1 MNVKLSREGETCC
14 NFESVKRL
22 LATSVIMLNLKL
34 LFLYCSVFSSIRY
47 CDSFKIMNTWNSNN
61 FQSTYHIKP
70 LDKILLSSS
79 STAATS
85 SSSRLFLADQ
95 NYSSNQSN
103 LPLNINNNYDF
114 NNNNVVN
121 ESSTIST
128 CTTKVNGSTTGMLK
142 SHINSFNPTELLSK
156 KWILS
161 LMIFLVST
169 LALHLPSV
177 LASTGGGGIDSIITT
192 IGSSI
197 SRFGSSSSSSVATD
211 LTTLDLSDN
220 SNGGFI
226 QSFLI
231 IFISEIGDKT
241 FFIAGLLAAKYG
253 RLLSFSGSISALAIM
268 TIISTVL
275 GQIFHAIPSSI
286 TQGVPYDDY
295 VAIIAFTY
303 FGIKTLYDA
312 NQLQDGK
319 SSGIDE
325 ERAEAEEVVSEL
337 SSSVAN
343 DNRNNTIALFIQIFS
358 LVFAAEIGN
367 LTTLL

>member
-1 MNVKLSREGETCC
+1 MLSLKFLYICC
-14 NFESVKRL
+14 SAL
-22 LATSVIMLNLKL
+22 LA
-34 LFLYCSVFSSIRY
+34 IRY
-47 CDSFKIMNTWNSNN
+47 CDCFKIMNTWNINK
-61 FQSTYHIKP
+61 FQSTYHHIKP
-70 LDKILLSSS
+70 LDKIS
-79 STAATS
+79 STTTS
-85 SSSRLFLADQ
+85 STSRLFLADS
-95 NYSSNQSN
+95 NYSNNQSN
-103 LPLNINNNYDF
+103 LPLNIKNNHDL
-114 NNNNVVN
+114 NNNNDVN
-121 ESSTIST
+121 DSSSTTCIVST
-128 CTTKVNGSTTGMLK
+128 K

-161 LMIFLVST
+161 LMIFFIST

-177 LASTGGGGIDSIITT
+177 LASTGSVGGSGGIDSIITT
-192 IGSSI
+192 ISSSI
-197 SRFGSSSSSSVATD
+197 SRFGSSSSSSGAATD
-211 LTTLDLSDN
+211 VSTLDLTDN

-286 TQGVPYDDY
+286 TQGIPYDDY
-295 VAIIAFTY
+295 IAIIAFTY

-337 SSSVAN
+337 TSSVATN

-358 LVFAAEIGN
+358 LVFAAEIGK
-367 LTTLL
+367 LTLSI

>member
-1 MNVKLSREGETCC
+1 
-14 NFESVKRL
+14 
-22 LATSVIMLNLKL
+22 
-34 LFLYCSVFSSIRY
+34 
-47 CDSFKIMNTWNSNN
+47 MNTWNTNK
-61 FQSTYHIKP
+61 FQSTYHTKP
-70 LDKILLSSS
+70 FDKILLSS

-95 NYSSNQSN
+95 IYSSNQSN
-103 LPLNINNNYDF
+103 LPLNIKNNYDF
-114 NNNNVVN
+114 NNNNDVN
-121 ESSTIST
+121 ESSSTIST
-128 CTTKVNGSTTGMLK
+128 CTTKIKASTTGMLK

-161 LMIFLVST
+161 LMIFFVST

-197 SRFGSSSSSSVATD
+197 SRFGSSSSSSSSSVATD

-295 VAIIAFTY
+295 IAIIAFTY

>member
-1 MNVKLSREGETCC
+1 
-14 NFESVKRL
+14 
-22 LATSVIMLNLKL
+22 MLNLRFP
-34 LFLYCSVFSSIRY
+34 FLYCSVFLSIRY
-47 CDSFKIMNTWNSNN
+47 CDSFKIMNTWNTNK

-79 STAATS
+79 TAATS
-85 SSSRLFLADQ
+85 SLFLADQ
-95 NYSSNQSN
+95 NYSNNQCN
-103 LPLNINNNYDF
+103 LPLNIKNDYDF
-114 NNNNVVN
+114 NNNNDVN
-121 ESSTIST
+121 ESSSTIST
-128 CTTKVNGSTTGMLK
+128 CTKNKASTTGMLK

-156 KWILS
+156 KCILS
-161 LMIFLVST
+161 LMIFFVST

-197 SRFGSSSSSSVATD
+197 SRFGSSSSVATD

-253 RLLSFSGSISALAIM
+253 RLLSFSGSISALAMM

-295 VAIIAFTY
+295 IAIIAFTY

-337 SSSVAN
+337 TSSVAN

>member
-1 MNVKLSREGETCC
+1 
-14 NFESVKRL
+14 
-22 LATSVIMLNLKL
+22 
-34 LFLYCSVFSSIRY
+34 
-47 CDSFKIMNTWNSNN
+47 MNTWNTNK

-79 STAATS
+79 TAATS
-85 SSSRLFLADQ
+85 SSSRLFLADH
-95 NYSSNQSN
+95 NYSNNQSN
-103 LPLNINNNYDF
+103 LPLNIINDNDF
-114 NNNNVVN
+114 NNNNNVN
-121 ESSTIST
+121 ESSSTIST
-128 CTTKVNGSTTGMLK
+128 CTVSTKNKACMLN

-161 LMIFLVST
+161 LMIFFVST

-192 IGSSI
+192 IGSSL

-295 VAIIAFTY
+295 IAIIAFTY

-337 SSSVAN
+337 TSTVAN

-358 LVFAAEIGN
+358 LVFAAEIGK